1 MAERSVEDAAE
12 IQELLIRWRFEYVD
26 DCLERI
32 DEHLRVLVKRSG
44 VGVDEVI
51 AIYEAQEAILRHSS
65 LRPAARP
72 EEKRKVPKQR

>member
-32 DEHLRVLVKRSG
+32 DEHLRILVEWGG

-51 AIYEAQEAILRHSS
+51 AIYEAQEAILRRHKG
-65 LRPAARP
+65 RG
-72 EEKRKVPKQR
+72 

>member
-32 DEHLRVLVKRSG
+32 DEHLRVLVERGG
-44 VGVDEVI
+44 VRVDEVI
-51 AIYEAQEAILRHSS
+51 AIYEAQEAILRRHKG
-65 LRPAARP
+65 RG
-72 EEKRKVPKQR
+72 

>member
-1 MAERSVEDAAE
+1 MAYRSVEDAAE

-32 DEHLRVLVKRSG
+32 DEHLRVLVERGG

-51 AIYEAQEAILRHSS
+51 AICEAQEAILRRHKE
-65 LRPAARP
+65 RG
-72 EEKRKVPKQR
+72 

>member
-65 LRPAARP
+65 LRPAAGPEGKDVSRP
-72 EEKRKVPKQR
+72 

>member
-1 MAERSVEDAAE
+1 MMAERSVEDAAE

-32 DEHLRVLVKRSG
+32 DEQLRVLVERGG

-51 AIYEAQEAILRHSS
+51 AIYEAQEAILRRHMNHA
-65 LRPAARP
+65 L
-72 EEKRKVPKQR
+72 

>member
-32 DEHLRVLVKRSG
+32 DEQLRVLVERGG
-44 VGVDEVI
+44 VAVDEVI
-51 AIYEAQEAILRHSS
+51 AIYEAQEAILRRHQG
-65 LRPAARP
+65 RG
-72 EEKRKVPKQR
+72 

>member
-12 IQELLIRWRFEYVD
+12 TQELLIRWRFEYVD

-32 DEHLRVLVKRSG
+32 DEHLRVLVERSG

-51 AIYEAQEAILRHSS
+51 AIYEAQEAILRRHKG
-65 LRPAARP
+65 RG
-72 EEKRKVPKQR
+72 